1 MKACDVRNLDRGFTL
16 IEMLTVVAIFGLV
29 TVYVGRILVVN
40 ERAYHTV
47 EQTSE
52 SQQNLRLFGE
62 LVEDDIRH
70 AGMMV
75 PRATAVCG
83 LDATTAPDVL
93 YVSDAAAIDPQ
104 DDFDPYPGAAILG
117 GVTNLTSSTLQL
129 SSLVIEP
136 SPPNRPAYDTNGDG
150 NPDSDFRVNA
160 GVIVADAAAPD
171 RGTACGRITNVDL
184 ANQRI
189 TVVAVTNLA
198 AGAGTNLVAVPANE
212 YRLSGT
218 QLLWNN
224 VLLADGIEDF
234 QVAYV
239 FDLDDDNVI
248 DAGEEFSKVV
258 GGTAYD
264 SETESAEDLRELI
277 IGLVSRARLADPA
290 FVGRPQAFLNRTPVV
305 TADGFRRRTLETRV
319 RLRNLVSRIE
329 S

>member
-319 RLRNLVSRIE
+319 RLRNLVSRID